1 MTLMGFISADY
12 VIRKRNIFAWL
23 LLIITCVIGFY
34 SIPVMLFPC
43 GLIFAWLLLA
53 GLTKEISK
61 EYLHLLNWIKYLVAA
76 GGAILILTLIFYSP
90 ILLTNNLYEIYT
102 NNRVLQPATLAN
114 FVASFPATIH
124 GVLLEWRTGLSNPI
138 VYIIL
143 AGLCL
148 SFLFH
153 KKESKYLIP
162 MQLTFIVYIVI
173 MVLAERPA
181 PINRI
186 WLWIIPLLALWCAA
200 GIVGGLQWISRKVA
214 IRYLAIVFL
223 AIMLFGF
230 AVNGVY
236 QAYVM
241 SVLQPS
247 SEDPAA
253 EKVTS
258 YLKPLLTND
267 SYVAV
272 STCSDAR
279 YWYYFDYYGI
289 PDKVIRNRN
298 RFFNKMFIIVYTQV
312 NPSCGN
318 EEMLNV
324 FSKDGPDATFFD
336 SNTVRVVKQIDY
348 ATIYEL
354 DPILERVQKAYPV
367 H

>member
-1 MTLMGFISADY
+1 
-12 VIRKRNIFAWL
+12 
-23 LLIITCVIGFY
+23 
-34 SIPVMLFPC
+34 
-43 GLIFAWLLLA
+43 
-53 GLTKEISK
+53 
-61 EYLHLLNWIKYLVAA
+61 
-76 GGAILILTLIFYSP
+76 
-90 ILLTNNLYEIYT
+90 
-102 NNRVLQPATLAN
+102 
-114 FVASFPATIH
+114 
-124 GVLLEWRTGLSNPI
+124 
-138 VYIIL
+138 
-143 AGLCL
+143 
-148 SFLFH
+148 
-153 KKESKYLIP
+153 
-162 MQLTFIVYIVI
+162 
-173 MVLAERPA
+173 MVLVERPA

-200 GIVGGLQWISRKVA
+200 GIVGGLQWISQKVA

-336 SNTVRVVKQIDY
+336 LNTVRVVKQIDY